1 MAGTCEPTW
10 VGFKD
15 NSEIAGDLGVR
26 NMNFGG
32 GGGIRT
38 LGTVLP
44 VHGISSA
51 APSSTRTPLHS
62 GKYFS
67 KYMAVSK

>member
-32 GGGIRT
+32 SGVSTSNLFKII
-38 LGTVLP
+38 LP
-44 VHGISSA
+44 NTIH
-51 APSSTRTPLHS
+51 
-62 GKYFS
+62 KS
-67 KYMAVSK
+67 KKKLRK